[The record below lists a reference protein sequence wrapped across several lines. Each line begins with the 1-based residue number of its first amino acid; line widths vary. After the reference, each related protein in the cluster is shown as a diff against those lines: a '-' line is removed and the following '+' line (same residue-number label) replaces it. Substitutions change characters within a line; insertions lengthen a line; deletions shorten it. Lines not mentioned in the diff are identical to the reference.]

1 MLPKGGNAAF
11 FFAPAKTLCKPSD
24 QVFFHNKTV
33 FAQKAWLIRLL
44 LTTLNTLSE
53 QGFFTPC
60 ILLFDKPY
68 FLSKRH
74 FSLSNSFGGLSVLT

>member
-1 MLPKGGNAAF
+1 MPP

-24 QVFFHNKTV
+24 QVFFNNKTV
-33 FAQKAWLIRLL
+33 FTQKTWLILLL

-53 QGFFTPC
+53 QGFFTLR

-68 FLSKRH
+68 FLFKRY